1 MTATLSHPL
10 PDVNMVTK
18 VQALPTPPHTP
29 PPQMDPPAQDTVPE
43 LKQVYISSFFD
54 EPGGVSPY
62 CVFLYNN
69 ESCMYKKKIPKKEK
83 YKIGTHEWFSSH
95 WDIRIAF

>member
-18 VQALPTPPHTP
+18 GQALSTPPPPTHT

-69 ESCMYKKKIPKKEK
+69 ESCM
-83 YKIGTHEWFSSH
+83 
-95 WDIRIAF
+95 